1 MMLIDEFL
9 DIPSELKSDRV
20 IAKEKLFS
28 KGSLNTNDKR
38 YFQDYV
44 KQIRWYARLAEDNIH
59 IIPYNDKTRRYN
71 EVEIITIILKDENLK
86 ELTERNKV
94 NNAFFVQD
102 KKLDRILDILFRFIT
117 YPQIIVLQYKNMIKL
132 CVAHVT
138 INQSDSSKFALDEI
152 INTNWMNV
160 NILDEF
166 EISLRNDIQF
176 ENLNHENFY
185 KFYSDIVDSIIRYNG
200 SLMAGQKIELPA
212 DEIKRTTDRI
222 EKLEKEIKILKS
234 DLKKE
239 TQHPLRS
246 KINNEIRNRR
256 LELKDLKEGL

>member
-1 MMLIDEFL
+1 
-9 DIPSELKSDRV
+9 
-20 IAKEKLFS
+20 
-28 KGSLNTNDKR
+28 
-38 YFQDYV
+38 
-44 KQIRWYARLAEDNIH
+44 
-59 IIPYNDKTRRYN
+59 
-71 EVEIITIILKDENLK
+71 
-86 ELTERNKV
+86 
-94 NNAFFVQD
+94 
-102 KKLDRILDILFRFIT
+102 
-117 YPQIIVLQYKNMIKL
+117 MIKL

-152 INTNWMNV
+152 ISTNWMNV